1 MLGTRSKSPSPQTNR
16 KTPWFC
22 ERIACLAQTKRK
34 ALIQFK
40 SLSTPDSYNMYKV
53 IRNVVNTKIRQVKRD
68 FWESQ
73 TKNMER
79 DFYGQ
84 QKSVWRMIQNQKRE
98 TQGYININNTIDKK
112 KWVDYFTSLYA
123 REMEKPRIICEDN
136 NPVEVNEREKIE
148 VIQKLKDRK
157 SPSEDGIINEMIK
170 NGGPTL
176 WKEITVLVKQN
187 IQVLK
192 NTRREENHH
201 HYSNLQEGSK
211 RKSWKP

>member
-68 FWESQ
+68 FWDSQ

-98 TQGYININNTIDKK
+98 TQEYISINNTLDKK
-112 KWVDYFTSLYA
+112 KWVNYFTSLCA
-123 REMEKPRIICEDN
+123 GKMEEPRIICEDN
-136 NPVEVNEREKIE
+136 PLELNERESNPKIE
-148 VIQKLKDRK
+148 EPQIPRRGRNNQWTDKIWRAYTMEGNYSISK
-157 SPSEDGIINEMIK
+157 
-170 NGGPTL
+170 T
-176 WKEITVLVKQN
+176 N
-187 IQVLK
+187 IQVFQ
-192 NTRREENHH
+192 NTRRVENQHQ
-201 HYSNLQEGSK
+201 YSNLQEGWK
-211 RKSWKP
+211 RNSWKL